1 MVRLVL
7 FLFAIIFVPR
17 IIAAQVSVTVDPLSF
32 VLTGNPSQ
40 TDIKYDIHIT
50 NTGNESVMI
59 NWSKRMTNEPNPW
72 TSWICDRVLC
82 WDSLVNSN
90 PLDKGTLLTPGE
102 AFDLQVHM
110 SPGQTIGTGDYALH
124 ILDGSGNNITSVDG
138 SFVISNTTAVKE
150 SSEARLTLYPNP
162 TSDFFE
168 VSGTTGVKYVEVF
181 NIIGNKVKS
190 FDAAPG
196 RQYFV
201 GDLADG
207 IYLVRLASA
216 SKKVLKTV
224 RLSKR

>member
-7 FLFAIIFVPR
+7 FLLAILCVPR
-17 IIAAQVSVTVDPLSF
+17 IIAAQVSVTVDPLTF

-40 TDIKYDIHIT
+40 TDIHQDIHIT

-72 TSWICDRVLC
+72 TSWVCDRLLC
-82 WDSLVNSN
+82 WDSLVNSS
-90 PLDKGTLLTPGE
+90 PLNKGTLLTPGE

-110 SPGQTIGTGDYALH
+110 NPFQTVGTGDYVIH
-124 ILDGSGNNITSVDG
+124 ILDDNGNNITSVTA

-150 SSEARLTLYPNP
+150 SNEARLTVYPNP

-168 VSGTTGVKYVEVF
+168 VSGTPGVKYVEVF

-207 IYLVRLASA
+207 IYLVRLGTAT
-216 SKKVLKTV
+216 KKVLKTV